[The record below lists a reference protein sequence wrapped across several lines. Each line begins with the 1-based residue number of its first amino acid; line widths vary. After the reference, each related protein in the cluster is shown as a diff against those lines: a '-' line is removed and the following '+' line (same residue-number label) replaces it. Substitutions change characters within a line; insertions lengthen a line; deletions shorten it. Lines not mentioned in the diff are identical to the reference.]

1 MVKLQQVKLIKNKK
15 KILKNILEF
24 NDEARQR

>member
-24 NDEARQR
+24 NDEARPR